1 MEVPRPTLEILERTR
16 RGESVD
22 PADVVALVNA
32 WRMGAA
38 SDAQMSAWCATA
50 GIRGVSQVVASAVA
64 TAILA
69 GGDRLELASL
79 GPTADLRSTGGVGD
93 SALVF
98 AASATAAALGVIV
111 ASTGTRGLAGVGGIL
126 DALDAIP
133 GMQAERSLEQYVLQ
147 ARDVGIV
154 IAEAGTTLVPAE
166 RALADLRESTAT
178 ADGDLLVA
186 VAAAVRGVS
195 GGAGSLVVEVPG
207 GSGALLVDTDHATAA
222 GELIAALGAQWHRR
236 VAVHPS
242 IRPEP
247 LGGVSGHSLE
257 IGAAAAVLRGEG
269 DAALVARVA
278 EMAGT
283 AAELSGIM
291 QSGGAAAAAA
301 AIADGRA
308 LELAE
313 RWIEAQGGEP
323 GVLTAPDGLM
333 QASINREVVAPAT
346 GELTGVDAGTIGLAT
361 RWLGA
366 GRLDPGQV
374 IDPAVGVEMLVR
386 VGDTVT
392 TGQPVA
398 MIHASDDWLAGRAE
412 EMLANAWVITGP

>member
-1 MEVPRPTLEILERTR
+1 M
-16 RGESVD
+16 D

-32 WRMGAA
+32 WCTGAA

-50 GIRGVSQVVASAVA
+50 GIREVSQVVASAVA

-111 ASTGTRGLAGVGGIL
+111 ASTGTRGMAGVGGIL

-133 GMQAERSLEQYVLQ
+133 GMQVERSLEQYVLQ

-242 IRPEP
+242 RRAEP

-283 AAELSGIM
+283 AAELSGVM
-291 QSGGAAAAAA
+291 QSGGAAAACA

-308 LELAE
+308 LALAE

-323 GVLTAPDGLM
+323 GALTAPDGLM

-346 GELTGVDAGTIGLAT
+346 GEVTGVDAGTIGLAT

-412 EMLANAWVITGP
+412 EMLADAWVITGA